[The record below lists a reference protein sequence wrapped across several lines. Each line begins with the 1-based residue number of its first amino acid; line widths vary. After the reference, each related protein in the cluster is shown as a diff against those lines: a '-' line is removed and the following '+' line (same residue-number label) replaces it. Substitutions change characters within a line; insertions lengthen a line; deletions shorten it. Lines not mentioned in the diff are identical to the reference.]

1 MTTSTD
7 KAHLILILAQAAQV
21 LGEVTGAGEVQLEVL
36 GAIRNA
42 LKSDNPLPQDMTQVV
57 GNEGEAGKPEDP
69 AETNA
74 QEPACEYDVC
84 TAPGPQLL
92 VAKTHE
98 GKAGIMSAVGVREM
112 LKAFAE
118 ARYSH
123 VREAAR
129 SALTDYG
136 YTIYA
141 RVA

>member
-21 LGEVTGAGEVQLEVL
+21 LSEVTGAGEVQLEVL

-42 LKSDNPLPQDMTQVV
+42 LKSDEPLPQDTAQVV
-57 GNEGEAGKPEDP
+57 SNEGEAGKQEEPVG
-69 AETNA
+69 TNV
-74 QEPACEYDVC
+74 QEPACECDAC
-84 TAPGPQLL
+84 TAPGPGLL

-98 GKAGIMSAVGVREM
+98 GKAGNMPDAGVRKM

-118 ARYSH
+118 AEQSY

-129 SALTDYG
+129 SVLNDYG